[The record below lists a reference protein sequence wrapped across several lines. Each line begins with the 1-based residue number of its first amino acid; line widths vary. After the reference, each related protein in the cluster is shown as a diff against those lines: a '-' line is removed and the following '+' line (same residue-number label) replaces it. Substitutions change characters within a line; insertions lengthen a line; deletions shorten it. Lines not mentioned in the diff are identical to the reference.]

1 MTAAAIPAMGVDR
14 ARWPLV
20 RLLWP
25 ALLVATVVLV
35 SLPTGALPSWAV
47 KYPSVWQVP
56 VAGWI
61 STFMR
66 WLMESASFGLFT
78 VREFT
83 RGLAWVLDLPLS
95 ATKAV
100 LAEGIGFGRG
110 ADRVVVAPAI
120 PWFAFLVLVSAAGY
134 AVAGLRLAVLM
145 GLGALYLAVFGQW
158 PGAMVT
164 LASVL
169 VSSLIGAAGGLLI
182 GLACIRWRW
191 LERAV
196 SPALDLAQTMPVF
209 AYLLPMLILFGFGP
223 VSAMIATIVYA
234 MPPMVRVTM
243 LAVRAVPE
251 EIREL
256 GAMTGCTRRQT
267 TWKMLVPTALPA
279 LMVGVNQV
287 IMLSLNVVIIAS
299 MIGAGGLGFDV
310 LSALR
315 RLDIG
320 AGLEAGLAITVL
332 AVMLD
337 RFAQALALRSG
348 QAPERDED
356 ALRRRR
362 TIVQAGFAVAALM
375 WLSAA
380 LFPEIAPF
388 PDSLRLSTAP
398 YWSDLVRWI
407 NVTFFS
413 TLDAIRSFAFL
424 NILAPA
430 KRFMLALPWPWVTAL
445 VAIAAFRLGG
455 WRLALQLTALTLF
468 VAAVGLWQVAML
480 TVYLC
485 GVATLI
491 AALIGV
497 PIGVWAAT
505 RPRAWRAVETVID
518 LLQTL
523 PSFVYLIPIVML
535 FRVGDFTA
543 LIAIV
548 LYAVAPAI
556 RYAAH
561 GVARVPPALIEA
573 GIMNGCTPRQI
584 VTWVRMPLA
593 LPDILLGINQTIML
607 ALSMLVITALVGTR
621 DLGQETYSALA
632 KADVGKGLVAGLCV
646 AIIAIV
652 ADRLVSAAAGCLKRR
667 MGLVT

>member
-1 MTAAAIPAMGVDR
+1 MTVAALSAPDVR
-14 ARWPLV
+14 ARFPV
-20 RLLWP
+20 ARLLWP
-25 ALLVATVVLV
+25 TLLVATIVMVN
-35 SLPTGALPSWAV
+35 LPNGTLPAWMT
-47 KYPSVWQVP
+47 KYPTAWQIP
-56 VAGWI
+56 TAAWI

-66 WLMESASFGLFT
+66 WLMEVANFGLFT
-78 VREFT
+78 VRDAF
-83 RGLAWVLDLPLS
+83 RAVAWVLDLPLS

-100 LAEGIGFGRG
+100 LADGIGWGRG
-110 ADRVVVAPAI
+110 SDAVSIAPAI
-120 PWFAFLVLVSAAGY
+120 PWFSALLAGVAAAY
-134 AVAGLRLAVLM
+134 AVGGARLALLIGV
-145 GLGALYLAVFGQW
+145 GLLYLAVFGQW
-158 PGAMVT
+158 AGAMVT

-169 VSSLIGAAGGLLI
+169 VSSVLGAVGGLLL
-182 GLACIRWRW
+182 GLACVRWRW
-191 LERAV
+191 VERVV
-196 SPALDLAQTMPVF
+196 SPMLDLAQTMPVF

-234 MPPMVRVTM
+234 MPPMVRVTI
-243 LAVRAVPE
+243 LAIRAVPD

-256 GAMTGCTRRQT
+256 GAMTGCTRRQL
-267 TWKMLVPTALPA
+267 TWNMLVPSALPA

-315 RLDIG
+315 ALKIG
-320 AGLEAGLAITVL
+320 EGLEAGLAITVL
-332 AVMLD
+332 AIMLD
-337 RFAQALALRSG
+337 RFAQALAVKTGR
-348 QAPERDED
+348 APTRDEEAVRRKRSLLQAAF
-356 ALRRRR
+356 AL
-362 TIVQAGFAVAALM
+362 AALLWLVAAVM
-375 WLSAA
+375 PDVARY
-380 LFPEIAPF
+380 

-407 NVTFFS
+407 NVTFNA
-413 TLDAIRSFAFL
+413 TLDAIRTFAFL

-430 KRFMLALPWPWVTAL
+430 KRFALAMPWTWVVAL
-445 VAIAAFRLGG
+445 VAIAGLRFGG
-455 WRLALQLTALTLF
+455 WRLGLGLGALALAIATT
-468 VAAVGLWQVAML
+468 GLWQVAML

-485 GVATLI
+485 GVAVI
-491 AALIGV
+491 VAALIGV
-497 PIGVWAAT
+497 PIGVASAT
-505 RPRAWRAVETVID
+505 RPKLWRAVETVID

-561 GVARVPPALIEA
+561 GVARVPPTLIEA
-573 GIMNGCTPRQI
+573 ATMQGCTRRQI
-584 VTWVRMPLA
+584 LTRVRVPLA
-593 LPDILLGINQTIML
+593 LPEILLGVNQTIML

-646 AIIAIV
+646 AFIAII
-652 ADRLVSAAAGCLKRR
+652 ADRLVSAAAARTKRR
-667 MGLVT
+667 MGLA

>member
-1 MTAAAIPAMGVDR
+1 MTDAALLAPD
-14 ARWPLV
+14 ARRSFPLG

-25 ALLVATVVLV
+25 ALLVVTIVLV
-35 SLPTGALPSWAV
+35 NLPNGALPAWMT
-47 KYPSVWQVP
+47 KYPAAWQIP
-56 VAGWI
+56 TAAWI

-66 WLMESASFGLFT
+66 WLMEVANFGLFT
-78 VREFT
+78 VRDLF
-83 RGLAWVLDLPLS
+83 RAIAWVLDLPLS

-100 LAEGIGFGRG
+100 LAEGIGWGRG
-110 ADRVVVAPAI
+110 ADAVTIAPAI
-120 PWFAFLVLVSAAGY
+120 PWFSALIAGVAAAY
-134 AVAGLRLAVLM
+134 AVGGVRLAALIGAGL
-145 GLGALYLAVFGQW
+145 LYLAVFGQW
-158 PGAMVT
+158 AGAMVT

-169 VSSLIGAAGGLLI
+169 VSSVLAAVGGILI
-182 GLACIRWRW
+182 GLACVRWRAV
-191 LERAV
+191 ERIV
-196 SPALDLAQTMPVF
+196 SPLLDLAQTMPVF

-234 MPPMVRVTM
+234 MPPMVRVTII
-243 LAVRAVPE
+243 AIRAVPD

-256 GAMTGCTRRQT
+256 GAMTGCTRAQL
-267 TWKMLVPTALPA
+267 TWKMLVPSALPA

-315 RLDIG
+315 ALKIG
-320 AGLEAGLAITVL
+320 EGLEAGLAITVL
-332 AVMLD
+332 AILLD
-337 RFAQALALRSG
+337 RFAQALAVRTG
-348 QAPERDED
+348 RAPTRDEAAARRKRSLLQIAF
-356 ALRRRR
+356 ALAGLLWILAS
-362 TIVQAGFAVAALM
+362 IV
-375 WLSAA
+375 
-380 LFPEIAPF
+380 PDIARY
-388 PDSLRLSTAP
+388 PDSLKLSTAP

-407 NVTFFS
+407 NVTFNS
-413 TLDAIRSFAFL
+413 TLDAIRTFAFL
-424 NILAPA
+424 NLLAPA
-430 KRFMLALPWPWVTAL
+430 KRFALALPWAWVVAL
-445 VAIAAFRLGG
+445 VAIAGLRLGG
-455 WRLALQLTALTLF
+455 WRLGFGLGALALAIATT
-468 VAAVGLWQVAML
+468 GLWQVAML

-485 GVATLI
+485 GVAVI
-491 AALIGV
+491 VAALIGV
-497 PIGVWAAT
+497 PIGVASAT
-505 RPRAWRAVETVID
+505 RPRLWRAVETVID

-561 GVARVPPALIEA
+561 GVARVPPTLIEA
-573 GIMNGCTPRQI
+573 ATMQGCTRGQI
-584 VTWVRMPLA
+584 MRRVRVPLA
-593 LPDILLGINQTIML
+593 LPEIMLGINQTIML

-646 AIIAIV
+646 AFIAII
-652 ADRLVSAAAGCLKRR
+652 ADRLVSAAAAKTKRR
-667 MGLVT
+667 MGLAS

>member
-1 MTAAAIPAMGVDR
+1 MTDAALSAPDVR
-14 ARWPLV
+14 ARFPMG

-25 ALLVATVVLV
+25 ALIAVTIVLV
-35 SLPTGALPSWAV
+35 NLPNGTLPAWMT
-47 KYPSVWQVP
+47 KYPTAWQIP
-56 VAGWI
+56 TAAWI

-66 WLMESASFGLFT
+66 WLMEVANFGLFT
-78 VREFT
+78 VRDAF
-83 RGLAWVLDLPLS
+83 RAVAWVLDLPLS

-100 LAEGIGFGRG
+100 LADGIGWGRG
-110 ADRVVVAPAI
+110 SDAVSIAPAI
-120 PWFAFLVLVSAAGY
+120 PWFSALLAAVAAAY
-134 AVAGLRLAVLM
+134 AVGGLRLAALIGA
-145 GLGALYLAVFGQW
+145 GLLYLAVFGQW
-158 PGAMVT
+158 AGAMVT

-169 VSSLIGAAGGLLI
+169 VSSVLGAVGGLLL
-182 GLACIRWRW
+182 GLACVRWRW
-191 LERAV
+191 VERAV
-196 SPALDLAQTMPVF
+196 SPMLDLAQTMPVF

-234 MPPMVRVTM
+234 MPPMVRVTI
-243 LAVRAVPE
+243 LAIRAVPD

-256 GAMTGCTRRQT
+256 GAMTGCTRRQL
-267 TWKMLVPTALPA
+267 TWNMLVPSALSA

-315 RLDIG
+315 ALKIG
-320 AGLEAGLAITVL
+320 EGLEAGLAITVL
-332 AVMLD
+332 AIMLD
-337 RFAQALALRSG
+337 RFAQALAVKTGR
-348 QAPERDED
+348 APTRDEEAVRRKRSILQIAF
-356 ALRRRR
+356 AL
-362 TIVQAGFAVAALM
+362 AALL
-375 WLSAA
+375 WVLAA
-380 LFPEIAPF
+380 IVPDIARY

-407 NVTFFS
+407 NVTFNA
-413 TLDAIRSFAFL
+413 TLDAIRTFAFL

-430 KRFMLALPWPWVTAL
+430 KRFALALPWAWVVAL
-445 VAIAAFRLGG
+445 VAIAGLRFGG
-455 WRLALQLTALTLF
+455 WRLGLGLGALALAIATT
-468 VAAVGLWQVAML
+468 GLWQVAML

-485 GVATLI
+485 GVAVVV
-491 AALIGV
+491 AAAVGV
-497 PIGVWAAT
+497 PIGIVSAT
-505 RPRAWRAVETVID
+505 RPKLWRAVETVID

-561 GVARVPPALIEA
+561 GVARVPPTLIEA
-573 GIMNGCTPRQI
+573 ATMQGCTRRQI
-584 VTWVRMPLA
+584 LTRVRVPLA
-593 LPDILLGINQTIML
+593 LPEILLGVNQTIML

-646 AIIAIV
+646 AFIAII
-652 ADRLVSAAAGCLKRR
+652 ADRLVSAAAARTKRR
-667 MGLVT
+667 MGLA

>member
-1 MTAAAIPAMGVDR
+1 MTAAALSSAEVTR
-14 ARWPLV
+14 ARLPIA

-25 ALLVATVVLV
+25 ALLVVTIVLV
-35 SLPTGALPSWAV
+35 NLPNGALPAWMT
-47 KYPSVWQVP
+47 KYPTAWQIP
-56 VAGWI
+56 TAAWI

-66 WLMESASFGLFT
+66 WLMEVANFGLFT
-78 VREFT
+78 VRDAF
-83 RGLAWVLDLPLS
+83 RAVAWGLDLPLS

-100 LAEGIGFGRG
+100 LSEGVGWGRG
-110 ADRVVVAPAI
+110 SDTVTIAPAI
-120 PWFAFLVLVSAAGY
+120 PWFSALLAGVAAAY
-134 AVAGLRLAVLM
+134 AVGGGRLALLIGV
-145 GLGALYLAVFGQW
+145 GLLYLAVFGQW
-158 PGAMVT
+158 AGAMVT

-169 VSSLIGAAGGLLI
+169 VSSILGAVGGLLL
-182 GLACIRWRW
+182 GLACVRWRW
-191 LERAV
+191 VERVV
-196 SPALDLAQTMPVF
+196 SPMLDLAQTMPVF

-234 MPPMVRVTM
+234 MPPMVRVTI
-243 LAVRAVPE
+243 LAIRAVPD

-256 GAMTGCTRRQT
+256 GAMTGCTRQQL
-267 TWKMLVPTALPA
+267 TWRMLVPSALPA

-332 AVMLD
+332 AIMLD
-337 RFAQALALRSG
+337 RFAQALAVKTGRAPNRDDEAVRRKRSAL
-348 QAPERDED
+348 QAAF
-356 ALRRRR
+356 ALAALLW
-362 TIVQAGFAVAALM
+362 VVAALM
-375 WLSAA
+375 
-380 LFPEIAPF
+380 PEIARY
-388 PDSLRLSTAP
+388 PDILRLSTAP

-407 NVTFFS
+407 NVTFYS

-424 NILAPA
+424 NLLAPA
-430 KRFMLALPWPWVTAL
+430 KRFALALPWIWVVAL
-445 VAIAAFRLGG
+445 VVIAGLRFGG
-455 WRLALQLTALTLF
+455 WRLGLGLGSLA
-468 VAAVGLWQVAML
+468 VAIATTGLWQVAML

-485 GVATLI
+485 GVAVVV
-491 AALIGV
+491 AAAIGV
-497 PIGVWAAT
+497 PIGIVSAT
-505 RPRAWRAVETVID
+505 RPKLWRAVETVID

-561 GVARVPPALIEA
+561 GVARVPPTLIEA
-573 GIMNGCTPRQI
+573 ATMQGCTRRQI
-584 VTWVRMPLA
+584 LTRVRVPLA
-593 LPDILLGINQTIML
+593 LPEILLGVNQTIML

-646 AIIAIV
+646 AFIAII
-652 ADRLVSAAAGCLKRR
+652 ADRLVSAAAARTKRR
-667 MGLVT
+667 MGLA

>member
-1 MTAAAIPAMGVDR
+1 MTDAALPAAAERR
-14 ARWPLV
+14 ARPPLA

-25 ALLVATVVLV
+25 ALLVATIVLV
-35 SLPTGALPSWAV
+35 SLPNGALPAWAT
-47 KYPSVWQVP
+47 KYPMAWQVP
-56 VAGWI
+56 VAAWI

-66 WLMESASFGLFT
+66 WLMETASLGLFT
-78 VREFT
+78 VRDLT
-83 RGLAWVLDLPLS
+83 RGMAWVLDLPLS
-95 ATKAV
+95 AAKAL
-100 LAEGIGFGRG
+100 LAEGIGWGRG
-110 ADRVVVAPAI
+110 AEEVRLAPAI
-120 PWFAFLVLVSAAGY
+120 PWFSALIAGVAAAW
-134 AVAGLRLAVLM
+134 AVGGLRLAALVGG
-145 GLGALYLAVFGQW
+145 GLLYLAVFGQW
-158 PGAMVT
+158 AGAMVT

-169 VSSLIGAAGGLLI
+169 VSSVLGAAGGLLV
-182 GLACIRWRW
+182 GLACVRWKW
-191 LERAV
+191 AERAV
-196 SPALDLAQTMPVF
+196 SPLLDLAQTVPVF

-234 MPPMVRVTM
+234 MPPMVRVTI
-243 LAVRAVPE
+243 LAIRAVPD

-256 GAMTGCTRRQT
+256 GAMTGCTRAQL
-267 TWKMLVPTALPA
+267 TWKMLVPSALPA

-332 AVMLD
+332 AILLD
-337 RFAQALALRSG
+337 RFAQALAAG
-348 QAPERDED
+348 TAQAPERDE
-356 ALRRRR
+356 ALAAARRR
-362 TIVQAGFAVAALM
+362 ILFGALALAGALWLLAALKPGI
-375 WLSAA
+375 ATY
-380 LFPEIAPF
+380 PEA
-388 PDSLRLSTAP
+388 LRLSTAP

-407 NVTFFS
+407 NVEFFQ
-413 TLDAIRSFAFL
+413 TLDAIRAFAFL
-424 NILAPA
+424 NLLAPA
-430 KRFMLALPWPWVTAL
+430 KRFMLALPWPWVIAL
-445 VAIAAFRLGG
+445 VAIAGFRLGG
-455 WRLALQLTALTLF
+455 WRLGLGLAALSGF
-468 VAAVGLWQVAML
+468 VAAVGLWPVAML

-485 GVATLI
+485 GVAVLV
-491 AALIGV
+491 AAAIGI
-497 PIGVWAAT
+497 PIGVAAAT
-505 RPRAWRAVETVID
+505 RPRLWRAVEAVID

-561 GVARVPPALIEA
+561 GVARVPPTLIEA
-573 GIMNGCTPRQI
+573 AVMNGCTRRQI
-584 VTWVRMPLA
+584 LTRVRVPLA
-593 LPDILLGINQTIML
+593 LPEILLGLNQTIML

-646 AIIAIV
+646 AVIAIV
-652 ADRLVSAAAGCLKRR
+652 ADRLVSASAAKLKRR
-667 MGLVT
+667 MGQA